1 MQLQQA
7 INHVFLQLT
16 TTMQKLSD
24 AEYAQPCKTLFGN
37 SIGQHVRHII
47 ELFQCLENGYET
59 GVVSYDKR
67 KRDPLIETDKQ
78 FAEALLQEI
87 YKRMNRADKALRL
100 VANYDETSNDSL
112 EINTNYY
119 REIAYNL
126 EHTIHH
132 MALIRAGVAEVSS
145 IALPENFG
153 VAISTIKY
161 RNECAQ

>member
-16 TTMQKLSD
+16 ETMQNLSD

-47 ELFQCLENGYET
+47 ELFQCLENGYDE
-59 GVVSYDKR
+59 GLVSYDKR
-67 KRDPLIETDKQ
+67 KRDVLIETDKHL
-78 FAEALLQEI
+78 AEGLLQEI
-87 YKRMNRADKALRL
+87 YKRLDRTDKELRL
-100 VANYDETSNDSL
+100 VANYDESSNDSL
-112 EINTNYY
+112 EIPTNYF

-132 MALIRAGVAEVSS
+132 MALIRAGVAEVSA
-145 IALPENFG
+145 IAMPETFG